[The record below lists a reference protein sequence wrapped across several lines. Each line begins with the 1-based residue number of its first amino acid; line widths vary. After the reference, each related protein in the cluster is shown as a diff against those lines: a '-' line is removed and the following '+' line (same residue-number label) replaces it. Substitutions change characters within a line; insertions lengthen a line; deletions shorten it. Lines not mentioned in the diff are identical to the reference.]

1 MIFCV
6 ILMLLSIGLFC
17 AAAYVSSCSKYE
29 DKNIIA
35 IVLVIVGILILI
47 GCYYNFENIINDST
61 ITF

>member
-6 ILMLLSIGLFC
+6 ILILLSIGLFC
-17 AAAYVSSCSKYE
+17 AAAYVSSCSKYD

-35 IVLVIVGILILI
+35 VVLVIVGVLILI
-47 GCYYNFENIINDST
+47 GCYYNFDIIIEQSV

>member
-6 ILMLLSIGLFC
+6 ILILLSIGLFC
-17 AAAYVSSCSKYE
+17 AAAYVSSHSTYD

-35 IVLVIVGILILI
+35 IVLVIVGALILI
-47 GCYYNFENIINDST
+47 GCYYNFENIIKDST